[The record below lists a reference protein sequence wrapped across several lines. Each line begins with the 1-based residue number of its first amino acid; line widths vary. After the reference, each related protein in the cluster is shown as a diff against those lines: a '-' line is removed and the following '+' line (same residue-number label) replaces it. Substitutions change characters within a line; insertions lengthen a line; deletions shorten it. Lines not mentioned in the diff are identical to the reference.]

1 MEDEGCPRFH
11 LTEHTDIDKQNILL
25 IDLVLSPGPRG
36 RRQPRVL
43 AADSRHF
50 RKQSA
55 ASAPPQPARPGGAA
69 AAGPRH
75 LRLGLARSRRGL
87 QRLCDGPGHRPLLR
101 RQGDDDIR

>member
-1 MEDEGCPRFH
+1 M
-11 LTEHTDIDKQNILL
+11 
-25 IDLVLSPGPRG
+25 VSPGPRG

-43 AADSRHF
+43 AADSRHV

-55 ASAPPQPARPGGAA
+55 ASTPPRPARPGGTA

-101 RQGDDDIR
+101 RQGDDDIIH